1 MIHIR
6 FSETHTE
13 IYAGEYLTGVFD
25 KITFLRYKK
34 HNIAIPDIVL
44 SDGEVVVIESL
55 PNKGVLKGRDRT
67 PIEIKYRCLSN
78 NEVQGQGF
86 EIYDIIKDDD
96 RLK

>member
-6 FSETHTE
+6 FSETHAE

-55 PNKGVLKGRDRT
+55 PNKWVSQYSNKT
-67 PIEIKYRCLSN
+67 PVEIKCRCLIN
-78 NEVQGQGF
+78 NEVQGKGF
-86 EIYDIIKDDD
+86 EIYDIIDVNGG
-96 RLK
+96 LK